1 MLHSHSRHFRW
12 TFSTTLRTHRPR
24 STHRPLSIRR
34 FVICQVLRSPY
45 LFKAQNNA
53 IKYWSVWTAPRNNW
67 FRLFFGIQR
76 CHDIH
81 IVWTNWS
88 AIFQSSFIKAFDNN
102 WTSDLLASTP
112 NRSQPNFWGTALSFL
127 FGNRQLHRRSFA
139 KQKTIFRD
147 KRVCGGLLG
156 PPGSQHN
163 LVWHESN
170 RRANPND
177 HFPYQNLF
185 CFPRPEND
193 CRSRTTIAHGCHDAF
208 HTQLLRAFY
217 TQKCLFR
224 LARIAFICT
233 FVAGNDGQF
242 GNWNTFTDSSLC
254 FRDRVWNVC
263 HRCINEA

>member
-1 MLHSHSRHFRW
+1 MSMLHSHSRHFRW

-34 FVICQVLRSPY
+34 FVICRFLRFPY
-45 LFKAQNNA
+45 LFKTQNNA
-53 IKYWSVWTAPRNNW
+53 IKYWSVWTATRNNW
-67 FRLFFGIQR
+67 FRLIFGIQR
-76 CHDIH
+76 CHDVH
-81 IVWTNWS
+81 IVWTNCS
-88 AIFQSSFIKAFDNN
+88 AISRVHSSKPSITIGRPTCWFLRQTD
-102 WTSDLLASTP
+102 P
-112 NRSQPNFWGTALSFL
+112 NQNFEAPRCRSL

-139 KQKTIFRD
+139 EQKTIFRD

-156 PPGSQHN
+156 LPGSQHN

-170 RRANPND
+170 RRTNPND

-193 CRSRTTIAHGCHDAF
+193 CRSRSTIAHGFHDAF
-208 HTQLLRAFY
+208 HTPLLRAFY

-233 FVAGNDGQF
+233 FTAGNDGQLAIGTRSQTVPCVFVIAF
-242 GNWNTFTDSSLC
+242 GTFAAT
-254 FRDRVWNVC
+254 
-263 HRCINEA
+263 A